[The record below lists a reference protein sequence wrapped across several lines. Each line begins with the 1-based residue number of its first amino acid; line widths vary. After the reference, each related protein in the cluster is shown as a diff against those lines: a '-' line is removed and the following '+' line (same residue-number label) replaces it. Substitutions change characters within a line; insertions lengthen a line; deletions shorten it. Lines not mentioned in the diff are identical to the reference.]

1 MHIKERILLTIGFLP
16 FIIAPSVNALNDLT
30 RKLAEPA
37 SECVRWETR
46 TRNELRTWQ
55 DDGVEVTGFRPVTVM
70 RCMER
75 S

>member
-16 FIIAPSVNALNDLT
+16 FIVAPSVNALKDLE
-30 RKLAEPA
+30 RKIAEPA
-37 SECVRWETR
+37 PECVQWETR

-55 DDGVEVTGFRPVTVM
+55 EGGVEITGWRPIKVM
-70 RCMER
+70 RCTEI